1 LSQLPLFTP
10 AVTWSPTE
18 DYPDLRNAPEISVD
32 LETRDPNL
40 MDLGPGGARGD
51 GEVVGIALATKE
63 HGSRYYPIAHAGGGN
78 LDRDKV
84 IRYTREQLGT
94 KTPKV
99 GAKIIYDLE
108 WLRTLDIRPQGPFY
122 DIQVAEPLI
131 DEYKRSYSLQALSLE
146 YLGEGKDETL
156 LREAATTYG
165 VDPKSGL
172 WKLPAA
178 FVGPYGE
185 ADAELPLRIWEKQK
199 EQLIAEDLWRVF
211 ELECDLIEVLLEMRF
226 TGVRVDVD
234 KVEATRDDFVAREQ
248 KVLDRIAKFA
258 GEVDIHSHV
267 SMARAYSRLGIPFNK
282 TAAGNGSFP
291 KEWLE
296 LQTDEL
302 SPLVLEGRQLHKA
315 RKTYLE
321 NMILRQVVGD
331 HVHPEFRQVKDDKGG
346 TVSGRL
352 SSGFQT
358 MPSTEN
364 NPEIAGIIRRMFIP
378 EEGGIW
384 CCNDY
389 SQQEPRV
396 TVHYAVLMNM
406 IGAAVAKQRY
416 VDNPDTDY
424 HQLVADMAGIT
435 RKPAKTLNLGA
446 AYGMGRALMETNLIQ
461 AGVPVGETGHVYDGY
476 HEAVPYVKGL
486 AKKCTEVAEDRGYI
500 ITLGGRR
507 CHFPFWEPP
516 YGEMRDDEKPLRR
529 EEAERQ
535 WPNSHLRR
543 TFGFKALNKLI
554 QGSSADM
561 IKRAMVLCHREKAGL
576 LHLTLHDELDSTVSS
591 EAEARQQAEIMET
604 CMELEVPLKVDVELG
619 PNWGEIKKI
628 N

>member
-1 LSQLPLFTP
+1 LTQLPLFTP
-10 AVTWSPTE
+10 AAEWSPEE
-18 DYPDLRNAPEISVD
+18 DYPDLRDAAEISVD

-40 MDLGPGGARGD
+40 MDLGPGGARND
-51 GEVVGIALATKE
+51 GEVVGIALATRE

-78 LDRDKV
+78 LDREKV
-84 IRYTREQLGT
+84 VRYVSEQLGT
-94 KTPKV
+94 LVPKV

-108 WLRTLDIRPQGPFY
+108 WLRHLGVKAQGPFY

-146 YLGEGKDETL
+146 YLGEGKDEAL
-156 LREAATTYG
+156 LREAASAYG

-172 WKLPAA
+172 WKLPAS
-178 FVGPYGE
+178 FVGNYGK
-185 ADAELPLRIWEKQK
+185 ADAELPLRIWERQK
-199 EQLIAEDLWRVF
+199 EQLVKEDLWRVF
-211 ELECDLIEVLLEMRF
+211 MLEADLIEVLLEMRF
-226 TGVRVDVD
+226 NGVRVDVD
-234 KVEATRDDFVAREQ
+234 KVEATRDKFVVREQ
-248 KVLDRIAKFA
+248 KVLDKIAKFA
-258 GEVDIHSHV
+258 GAVDIHSHV
-267 SMARAYSRLGIPFNK
+267 SMAKAYTKMNIPFMK

-296 LQTDEL
+296 QQTDEL
-302 SPLVLEGRQLHKA
+302 SPMVLEGRQLHKA

-321 NMILRQVVGD
+321 NMILKQVVGD
-331 HVHPEFRQVKDDKGG
+331 HVHPEFRQVRDDKGG

-364 NPEIAGIIRRMFIP
+364 NPEIAGIIRQMFIP

-396 TVHYAVLMNM
+396 TVHYACLMNM
-406 IGAAVAKQRY
+406 VGSMVARQRY
-416 VDNPDTDY
+416 VDDPNTDY

-446 AYGMGRALMETNLIQ
+446 AYGMGRALMATNLIQ
-461 AGVPVGETGHVYDGY
+461 AGVPKNETDHVYDGY
-476 HEAVPYVKGL
+476 HQAVPYVKGL
-486 AKKCTEVAEDRGYI
+486 AKKCMDMAEDRGFI

-516 YGEMRDDEKPLRR
+516 FGELKEGEVPLRW
-529 EEAERQ
+529 EEANRQ
-535 WPNSHLRR
+535 WPNSRLRR
-543 TFGFKALNKLI
+543 TLGFKALNKLI

-561 IKRAMVLCHREKAGL
+561 IKKAMVICHREKVGL
-576 LHLTLHDELDSTVSS
+576 MHLTLHDELDSTVEN
-591 EAEARQQAEIMET
+591 EAEARQQAKIMET
-604 CMELEVPLKVDVELG
+604 CMELQVPLKVDVELG
-619 PNWGEIKKI
+619 PNWAKI
-628 N
+628 EKVN